1 MSRRVSGAR
10 RECDVGAKT
19 DVATNPLLQFFWYEG
34 FPKLLQDVDTTSL
47 WLWQAPCTYV
57 ECELSPTL
65 TNGEKA
71 TMKRTSL
78 ILIAVFTMVMLPAA
92 FGQGTPS
99 QSQDPNTQPT
109 ATPSQQTPSA
119 EPAQTPSTSSPSS
132 SASPSDA
139 QRMFVGSIAKNS
151 SGKFVLH
158 TGGTDYQLDDQAQAG
173 KFDGKDVKVTGQLDQ
188 SSNTIRVQS
197 IEPSS
202 SM

>member
-1 MSRRVSGAR
+1 M
-10 RECDVGAKT
+10 
-19 DVATNPLLQFFWYEG
+19 
-34 FPKLLQDVDTTSL
+34 
-47 WLWQAPCTYV
+47 
-57 ECELSPTL
+57 
-65 TNGEKA
+65 
-71 TMKRTSL
+71 RTSL
-78 ILIAVFTMVMLPAA
+78 ILTAVFAMVMLPAA
-92 FGQGTPS
+92 FAQGTPS

-109 ATPSQQTPSA
+109 ATPSQQTPSTPDA
-119 EPAQTPSTSSPSS
+119 SQAPSTSSSSTSSPS

-173 KFDGKDVKVTGQLDQ
+173 KFDGKDVKVTGQLDN
-188 SSNTIRVQS
+188 SSNTIKVQS

>member
-1 MSRRVSGAR
+1 M
-10 RECDVGAKT
+10 
-19 DVATNPLLQFFWYEG
+19 
-34 FPKLLQDVDTTSL
+34 
-47 WLWQAPCTYV
+47 
-57 ECELSPTL
+57 
-65 TNGEKA
+65 
-71 TMKRTSL
+71 RTSL
-78 ILIAVFTMVMLPAA
+78 ILTAVFAMVMLPAA
-92 FGQGTPS
+92 FAQGTPS

-109 ATPSQQTPSA
+109 ATPSQQTPSTPDA
-119 EPAQTPSTSSPSS
+119 SQAPSASSPSTSSPS

-173 KFDGKDVKVTGQLDQ
+173 KFDGKDVKVTGQLDN
-188 SSNTIRVQS
+188 SSNTIKVQS

>member
-1 MSRRVSGAR
+1 
-10 RECDVGAKT
+10 
-19 DVATNPLLQFFWYEG
+19 
-34 FPKLLQDVDTTSL
+34 
-47 WLWQAPCTYV
+47 
-57 ECELSPTL
+57 
-65 TNGEKA
+65 
-71 TMKRTSL
+71 MKRTSL
-78 ILIAVFTMVMLPAA
+78 ILIAVFALVMLPAA
-92 FGQGTPS
+92 FAQGTPS

-119 EPAQTPSTSSPSS
+119 PDASQAPSASSPSS
-132 SASPSDA
+132 SASASSDA

-188 SSNTIRVQS
+188 SSNTIKVQA
-197 IEPSS
+197 IEPST

>member
-1 MSRRVSGAR
+1 
-10 RECDVGAKT
+10 
-19 DVATNPLLQFFWYEG
+19 
-34 FPKLLQDVDTTSL
+34 
-47 WLWQAPCTYV
+47 
-57 ECELSPTL
+57 
-65 TNGEKA
+65 
-71 TMKRTSL
+71 MKRTSL
-78 ILIAVFTMVMLPAA
+78 ILIAVFALVMLPAA
-92 FGQGTPS
+92 FAQGTPS

-119 EPAQTPSTSSPSS
+119 PDASQAPSASSPSS
-132 SASPSDA
+132 SASPSSDA

-188 SSNTIRVQS
+188 SSNTIKVQA
-197 IEPSS
+197 IEPST